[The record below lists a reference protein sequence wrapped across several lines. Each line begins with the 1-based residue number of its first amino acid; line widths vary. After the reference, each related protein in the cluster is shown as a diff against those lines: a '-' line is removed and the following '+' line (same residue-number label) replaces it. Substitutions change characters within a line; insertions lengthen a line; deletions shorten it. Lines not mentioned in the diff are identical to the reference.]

1 MSLAKTTVQDHAH
14 VWTDRPEQRVHL
26 VLKSGRHS
34 NGYINA
40 DPLSVDTG
48 ATWLLASLLVQE
60 YITTCTVAI
69 GVGWQPS
76 DKPTVVITP
85 PWGSFRLAD
94 YFAIQLQMIVGY
106 PVGVVMIE
114 KADDDTFFIEREGH
128 REVLEGAEVVVIE
141 DVSTTGKST
150 RQVCG
155 LAESYGATIVA
166 VGSVWN
172 RGGVTVKDLMLNED
186 EVLLFSLI
194 NKQLEDWAAN
204 ECPLCAEAV
213 PIATDL
219 GHGAKFQ
226 TEHPDYSGGFTTLRS

>member
-1 MSLAKTTVQDHAH
+1 MNLAKATVQEHAH
-14 VWTDRPEQRVHL
+14 VWTDQPEQRVHL

-60 YITTCTVAI
+60 YIATCIEAI
-69 GVGWQPS
+69 ADGWEPS
-76 DKPTVVITP
+76 DRPTVVITP

-94 YFAIQLQMIVGY
+94 YFAIQLQMMAGH
-106 PVGVVMIE
+106 PVDVAMVE
-114 KADDDTFFIEREGH
+114 KSDEGLFFIDREGH
-128 REVLEGAEVVVIE
+128 REALSGAEVVVIE

-150 RQVCG
+150 RQVCA
-155 LAESYGATIVA
+155 LAESYGAKVTA

-172 RGGVTVKDLMLNED
+172 RGGVSLKDLMLDED

-194 NKQLEDWAAN
+194 DEQLEDWAAN
-204 ECPLCAEAV
+204 QCPLCADAV

-219 GHGAKFQ
+219 GHGTKFQ
-226 TEHPDYSGGFTTLRS
+226 AVHPDYPGGFTTLR